1 MRLRTWLVSLLFTLP
16 ALAQNFTGT
25 TVKSVDASRGMRE
38 AVAAA
43 GTKWV
48 AWTAP
53 TSETSICCSG
63 NRGGCAGCSLEG
75 QHGMMIGEVDGV
87 SRRTT
92 TMLLAARIDHG
103 HIGKIRLFD
112 ANCSVSANGA
122 SIAVLNNVTPEASI
136 HYLVQ
141 ETRDSDDDELLA
153 ALSLHEHPNVVPA
166 LIDLAR
172 NDPSTKV
179 RRGAIF
185 WLGQKAGEKAA
196 GELRRAVDNDPNDE
210 VREHAVFAISQLPR
224 DRAVPMLIDLVKT
237 HKRPKVRERAIFWLA
252 QTGDPRALDLIEKI
266 LTR

>member
-16 ALAQNFTGT
+16 ALAQTFTGT
-25 TVKSVDASRGMRE
+25 TVKSVDASRGLRE
-38 AVAAA
+38 AVTAA

-53 TSETSICCSG
+53 TSEVSICCSG
-63 NRGGCAGCSLEG
+63 NRGGCGNCSLEG
-75 QHGMMIGEVDGV
+75 NGMMIGDIDGV
-87 SRRTT
+87 SRRTS
-92 TMLLAARIDHG
+92 TMLLAARIERG
-103 HIGKIRLFD
+103 HIAKLRLFD
-112 ANCSVSANGA
+112 ANCPIAANGA
-122 SIAVLNNVTPEASI
+122 SITVLNNVTPEASI

-141 ETRDSDDDELLA
+141 ATRDSDDDELLA
-153 ALSLHEHPNVVPA
+153 ALSLHEHPSVVPA
-166 LIDLAR
+166 LIELAR
-172 NDPSTKV
+172 NDPSRKV

-196 GELRRAVDNDPNDE
+196 GELRRAVDNDPDDE

-252 QTGDPRALDLIEKI
+252 QTGDPRALELIEQI